1 MDISLDLYK
10 SFYYVCKFRSITQAG
25 NILYLSQPAV
35 SKQLKKLEEG
45 IGKVLFIRQTNGVE
59 LTEDGK
65 RLYEEIKEPLE
76 KIFAIENSIQTKN
89 NNYDYTIRILAGHL
103 TVKTFILNS
112 MAKFNKR
119 YPNIKFQINTYS
131 SFNEVIKKIRNNE
144 VDLVFFSSEELVE
157 EYNDLIIKE
166 ICTLQDILV
175 SAKNVK
181 SQYPDKISLIDL
193 NEYTTVAKTQNC
205 ISRRNLDN
213 FFESKGKIFMPTYEI
228 SKYWLVAEYI
238 KLGLGIGIL
247 TQEFIKKE
255 LEEGSLI
262 KIDTVETI
270 PPRKLMCAIRRN
282 CACSDILKDFLKVVK
297 SQNI

>member
-45 IGKVLFIRQTNGVE
+45 LGKVLFIRQTNGVE

-65 RLYEEIKEPLE
+65 NLYKEIKEPLE

-103 TVKTFILNS
+103 TVKTFILDS
-112 MAKFNKR
+112 MAKFNKK

-144 VDLVFFSSEELVE
+144 ADLVFFSSDELVE
-157 EYNDLIIKE
+157 DYNDLIIKE
-166 ICTLQDILV
+166 IRPLQDILV
-175 SAKNVK
+175 SSKSVR
-181 SQYPDKISLIDL
+181 SQYPNKISLLDL
-193 NEYTTVAKTQNC
+193 NEYTTVVKTKNC
-205 ISRRNLDN
+205 ISRRILDT

-247 TQEFIKKE
+247 TQEYIKKE

-262 KIDTVETI
+262 KIDTIENI

-282 CACSDILKDFLKVVK
+282 CTCSDILKDFLKVVK